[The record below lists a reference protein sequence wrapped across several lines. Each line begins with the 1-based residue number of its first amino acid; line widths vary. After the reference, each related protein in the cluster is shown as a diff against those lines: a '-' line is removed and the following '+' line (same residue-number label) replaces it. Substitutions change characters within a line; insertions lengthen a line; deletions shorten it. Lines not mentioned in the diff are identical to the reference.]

1 MKILIAADMEGI
13 SGVVHWDHVDEK
25 HKEYARF
32 RRLMTADVN
41 AAIRGAF
48 DGGASE
54 IIVADGHGTARNI
67 LVEELDPRAR
77 LNSGSPSPL
86 AMVQGAQTGIDAAI
100 FIGYHARVGTENGIL
115 DHTWSGAVANLWL
128 NGRAVGEIGVNAA
141 VCGHFGA
148 AVILVSGDQSA
159 CGEAREL
166 LGAIETVEVK
176 QATGRMAAECLP
188 PEVAQQQIYE
198 AAQRAVGRL
207 GAGQAV
213 APFHNEP
220 PITMAVELVT
230 SEMADKAA
238 QIPGARRPKDKTI
251 EITAEDMPTAYR
263 AMRAAVS
270 LARA

>member
-13 SGVVHWDHVDEK
+13 TGVVHWDHVDEK
-25 HKEYARF
+25 NKEYGRF
-32 RRLMTADVN
+32 RKLMTADVN

-54 IIVADGHGTARNI
+54 VVVADGHGTARNI
-67 LVEELDPRAR
+67 LVEEIDARAQ

-100 FIGYHARVGTENGIL
+100 FVGYHARVGTENGIL

-128 NGRAVGEIGVNAA
+128 NDRIVGEIGVNAA

-148 AVILVSGDQSA
+148 PVIMISGDQSA
-159 CGEAREL
+159 CAEAREL
-166 LGAIETVEVK
+166 LGPIETVEVK
-176 QATGRMAAECLP
+176 QATGRMAAECRP
-188 PEVAQQQIYE
+188 PEVTQADIYE
-198 AAQRAVGRL
+198 TARRAVSRF
-207 GAGQAV
+207 ASGQAV
-213 APFHNEP
+213 APFLSQP
-220 PITMAVELVT
+220 PVKMAVELVT
-230 SEMADKAA
+230 SEMADKAML
-238 QIPGARRPKDKTI
+238 IPGARRTAAKTV
-251 EITAEDMPTAYR
+251 EITAGDMPTAYR